1 MGSSSSAPVRQV
13 LSEDEGIALIN
24 NDIQTGQD
32 TVRWT
37 KHVLQGKFT
46 VAIVIENGRQNW

>member
-13 LSEDEGIALIN
+13 LSEDEGTALIN

-37 KHVLQGKFT
+37 KHVLQGQYT
-46 VAIVIENGRQNW
+46 VATVIENDRQNR